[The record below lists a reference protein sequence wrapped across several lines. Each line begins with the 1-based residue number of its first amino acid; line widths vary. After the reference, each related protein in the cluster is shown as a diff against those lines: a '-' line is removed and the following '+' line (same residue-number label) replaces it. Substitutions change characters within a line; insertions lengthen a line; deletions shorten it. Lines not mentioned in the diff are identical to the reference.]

1 MRRASLLSYPS
12 FGVFILGSKSE
23 HNKNIYTRVHDPWIN
38 SVTYSFTEQSWW
50 IKSVT
55 ENTIYI
61 SKYSA
66 KGLNATHS
74 PLPTSCRPSVS
85 WNGNKL
91 LLELRNMICLQRR
104 VKELDYWLMEYC
116 RPSTMEEKVLLC
128 SIRPFTLRAACVAKG
143 AAIFR
148 SAWVNRY
155 GSL

>member
-1 MRRASLLSYPS
+1 MYVGDHGDVPGIYLGEKIRDTPCQQGPGRISRCARKNIIIRMIIKETWLQKLLVATCKFVDRQPHAWDGQVCYPILS
-12 FGVFILGSKSE
+12 FLWCKLGSNSE
-23 HNKNIYTRVHDPWIN
+23 HNKNIYTRVHEPWIN

-85 WNGNKL
+85 QLKWK
-91 LLELRNMICLQRR
+91 
-104 VKELDYWLMEYC
+104 
-116 RPSTMEEKVLLC
+116 
-128 SIRPFTLRAACVAKG
+128 
-143 AAIFR
+143 
-148 SAWVNRY
+148 
-155 GSL
+155 